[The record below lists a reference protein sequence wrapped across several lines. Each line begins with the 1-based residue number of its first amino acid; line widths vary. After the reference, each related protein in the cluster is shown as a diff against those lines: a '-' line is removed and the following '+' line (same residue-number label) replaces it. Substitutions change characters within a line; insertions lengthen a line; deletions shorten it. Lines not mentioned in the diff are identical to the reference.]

1 MYRRPRGRLA
11 TQLPPQTGTF
21 FVPGKPNR
29 NNTLKTRGFTL
40 IELLVVIAIIAI
52 LAAILFPVFAQAR
65 QKARS
70 AACISNQKQMGLAL
84 AMYRSDY
91 DEVNC
96 RYRFCPD
103 TPADTTCLTVKKAT
117 DYTGPN
123 ETWWAPYDNDP
134 AAGGPE
140 PSRLPTNYQGVKA
153 GFLQPYVK
161 NQQIFR
167 CPSYPQGQVGYAMSY
182 IANGPMGQ
190 PDAFVTNPTVYF
202 VWDHKNTPGCANTG
216 VAVGSA
222 DCATTDPDHC
232 SPATPGNRGPFV
244 LRQDQTGAAAHTH
257 YPDRHTDGFN
267 GLRYDGSAKYRKY
280 TSLITT
286 WHSPDFA
293 ANYTP

>member
-1 MYRRPRGRLA
+1 MRSCKSTSA
-11 TQLPPQTGTF
+11 
-21 FVPGKPNR
+21 
-29 NNTLKTRGFTL
+29 FTL

-65 QKARS
+65 EKARS
-70 AACISNQKQMGLAL
+70 TACLSNTKQMGLAL
-84 AMYRSDY
+84 AMYRQDY

-96 RYRFCPD
+96 RYRYCD
-103 TPADTTCLTVKKAT
+103 PAFGNDPLCLNLAKAT
-117 DYTGPN
+117 IYTGPL
-123 ETWWAPYDNDP
+123 ETWWAPYDNSI
-134 AAGGPE
+134 AAE
-140 PSRLPTNYQGVKA
+140 PTPLPHSYQGVKA

-190 PDAFVTNPTVYF
+190 PDAFVTNPTAYF

-216 VAVGSA
+216 SALGSA
-222 DCATTDPDHC
+222 NCATTDPDHC
-232 SPATPGNRGPFV
+232 SPNTPGNRGPFV
-244 LRQDQTGAAAHTH
+244 LAQDQTGTTPHTH
-257 YPDRHTDGFN
+257 YPARHTDGFN

-293 ANYTP
+293 ADYTP